1 MIGLNFSPIRFQ
13 EILLT
18 NNFYHVH
25 GNRLEK
31 SIFLVLSSGWTTVS
45 LLKIIVLSSWPG
57 INFGRQNTTCGGR
70 QADRATSQYPGLP
83 VTELVCN
90 NGITESFESS
100 SAIMF
105 PVRNEIKRAKDENV
119 KQNPV
124 RTLDLG
130 GRQFDRDVCTR
141 LSSYL
146 QHLSLQ
152 VKRSSKIHQ
161 HLPSNIMHWIC
172 IFKGFETKKFTS
184 KSLFLLLSTHL
195 AGPQV

>member
-1 MIGLNFSPIRFQ
+1 MARDAEEASKLQKNIFLSTFKSTKQCWMDNNGVAKTNCLV
-13 EILLT
+13 LLT
-18 NNFYHVH
+18 QDQLWEAGHNLRRKT
-25 GNRLEK
+25 GGQ
-31 SIFLVLSSGWTTVS
+31 GWH
-45 LLKIIVLSSWPG
+45 P
-57 INFGRQNTTCGGR
+57 
-70 QADRATSQYPGLP
+70 QYPGLP

-119 KQNPV
+119 KPNPV

-141 LSSYL
+141 LSCYL

-161 HLPSNIMHWIC
+161 HLPSNIIMHCIC

>member
-1 MIGLNFSPIRFQ
+1 
-13 EILLT
+13 
-18 NNFYHVH
+18 
-25 GNRLEK
+25 
-31 SIFLVLSSGWTTVS
+31 
-45 LLKIIVLSSWPG
+45 
-57 INFGRQNTTCGGR
+57 
-70 QADRATSQYPGLP
+70 
-83 VTELVCN
+83 
-90 NGITESFESS
+90 
-100 SAIMF
+100 MF

-130 GRQFDRDVCTR
+130 GRQFDLDVCTR

-161 HLPSNIMHWIC
+161 HLPSNIMHCIC
-172 IFKGFETKKFTS
+172 ILKGFETKKFTS